1 MRFNLTSMNYR
12 GNELLQRGKGLGG
25 FFRGIM
31 SGIRAAAPAIG
42 RTLARAATSDTAK
55 KLGAQALD
63 SVANITKDVLQ
74 GNDLTDSM
82 DREATAF
89 RETGANIIS
98 DMQDRRKRKSSTPYP
113 EGQKKKN
120 KLKRNQTKLPKK
132 VKPSLE
138 SMRRYGGRY

>member
-1 MRFNLTSMNYR
+1 MDYR
-12 GNELLQRGKGLGG
+12 GYDLLQKGKGFGG
-25 FFRGIM
+25 FWRSAM
-31 SGIRAAAPAIG
+31 SGIRALAPAIG
-42 RTLARAATSDTAK
+42 RTLARAATSNTAK

-63 SVANITKDVLQ
+63 SVANITKDMLQ

-98 DMQDRRKRKSSTPYP
+98 EMQEKRKRKRKETSPSQYSG
-113 EGQKKKN
+113 GQKKKN
-120 KLKRNQTKLPKK
+120 KSKRNQPKLPKK